1 MERLTRYFRLLSSF
15 ARFSLANEMAFRGNF
30 LVKVLVEVLW
40 LGILLVFYDTL
51 FAHTGDVAG
60 WGAHP
65 YLFFLGCY
73 YTLEGTIETL
83 FLENALEFAE
93 LVRTGNLDFYLL
105 QPIDEQFLVSL
116 RKIDWS
122 TAPKLLLGVT
132 IMAVAMALMGW
143 SFNPL
148 DLPSALAG
156 VRWTF
161 EPGRV
166 IGFAALFAC
175 GVALAY
181 SFLLLLTSTS
191 VWLVRNENLMELW
204 WLFTTLMRYP
214 RGIYER
220 DWWYIL
226 YYGCW
231 YVVPVLLVVNVPADL
246 LVRGAEPGNIAL
258 LVAASAVLLFLS
270 RRFFFY
276 ALRSYSSAS
285 S

>member
-1 MERLTRYFRLLSSF
+1 M
-15 ARFSLANEMAFRGNF
+15 
-30 LVKVLVEVLW
+30 
-40 LGILLVFYDTL
+40 
-51 FAHTGDVAG
+51 
-60 WGAHP
+60 
-65 YLFFLGCY
+65 
-73 YTLEGTIETL
+73 
-83 FLENALEFAE
+83 
-93 LVRTGNLDFYLL
+93 RTGNLDFYLL
-105 QPIDEQFLVSL
+105 KPIDEQFLVSL

-181 SFLLLLTSTS
+181 SFLLLLSSTS

-214 RGIYER
+214 RGDLQRGWSYPSTR
-220 DWWYIL
+220 
-226 YYGCW
+226 
-231 YVVPVLLVVNVPADL
+231 L
-246 LVRGAEPGNIAL
+246 LVRRARAAGRQRAGGPAGAGAWSRGTSPF
-258 LVAASAVLLFLS
+258 SSRRRRCCFSLS

>member
-1 MERLTRYFRLLSSF
+1 MRRPARYFRLLSAF
-15 ARFSLANEMAFRGNF
+15 AGFSLANEMAFRGNF
-30 LVKVLVEVLW
+30 LIKVLVEVLW
-40 LGILLVFYDTL
+40 LGILLIFYDTL
-51 FAHTGDVAG
+51 FKHTGDVAG
-60 WGAHP
+60 WNAHQ

-83 FLENALEFAE
+83 FLENALEFTE

-105 QPIDEQFLVSL
+105 KPLDEQFLVSL

-122 TAPKLLLGVT
+122 TAPKILLGGS
-132 IMAVAMALMGW
+132 IMAVAMAWMGW

-148 DLPSALAG
+148 DLPSALVG

-166 IGFAALFAC
+166 IGFVALFAC

-181 SFLLLLTSTS
+181 SFLLLLSSTS

-214 RGIYER
+214 RGIYEGE
-220 DWWYIL
+220 WWAIL

-231 YVVPVLLVVNVPADL
+231 YVVPVLLVVNVPAEL
-246 LVRGAEPGNIAL
+246 LVRSVEPWNIAL
-258 LVAASAVLLFLS
+258 LVAASAVLLFVS